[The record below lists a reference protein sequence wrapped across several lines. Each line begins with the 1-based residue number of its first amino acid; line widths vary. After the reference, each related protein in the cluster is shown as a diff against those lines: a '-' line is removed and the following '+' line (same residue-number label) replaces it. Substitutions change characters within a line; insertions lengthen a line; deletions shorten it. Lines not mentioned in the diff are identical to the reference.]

1 MITAL
6 IIMHFFGGGNV
17 EIFSPSEFKTIERTI
32 SETARRDTV
41 TQAMESLNARFAS
54 VVDQHSKYFEQL
66 SEIDHNVNSR
76 EAAYDKIL
84 DELWQARRE
93 VRRGHIDDVFTMRE
107 NMTRD
112 EWSAAFGDVE
122 K

>member
-17 EIFSPSEFKTIERTI
+17 EIFSRSEFTTIERTI
-32 SETARRDTV
+32 PGTERRDTV
-41 TQAMESLNARFAS
+41 TQAMESMNARFAS
-54 VVDQHSKYFEQL
+54 VVDRHSKYFEQL

-93 VRRGHIDDVFTMRE
+93 MRRGHIDDVFTMRK

-112 EWSAAFGDVE
+112 EWNAAFGDT

>member
-6 IIMHFFGGGNV
+6 IIMHFFGGGSV
-17 EIFSPSEFKTIERTI
+17 EIFTRSEFKAVERTI
-32 SETARRDTV
+32 TEIERRDTV
-41 TQAMESLNARFAS
+41 TQAMESMNVRFAS
-54 VVDQHSKYFEQL
+54 VVDQHSRYFEQL
-66 SEIDHNVNSR
+66 SEIDHKVNSR

-93 VRRGHIDDVFTMRE
+93 VRRRHIDDVFTMRK

-112 EWSAAFGDVE
+112 EWNAAFGDAE
-122 K
+122 